1 MDRGMLR
8 KVLREILESDLEQ
21 TLGPLDDHV
30 SLREELDLDSVALVN
45 LVVQVQDQFQIF
57 LTNEEL
63 EKITRVGELLDLLQ
77 TKVGKIA
84 KAG

>member
-8 KVLREILESDLEQ
+8 KVLREILESDLGQ